1 MRFTLKI
8 NSMDYNKPTHVA
20 LAMIQSGV
28 EKAHLSAKDLM
39 IRGILSGAIL
49 GFGTTL
55 AFTATVQTGFPILG
69 AAIFP
74 ACFLIVVLLGLELVT
89 GNFAVLPMSYL
100 DKKIGF
106 MPLLKNLCIVFVA
119 NLIGGVLYAGLFWIA
134 ITQFGHEEKN
144 AMAQFI
150 IKIAESKTIGY
161 GQYGIDGFI
170 TAFTKGILCN
180 WMVTTGVVLA
190 MSSSSTS
197 GKILGAWLPIF
208 IFFGQG
214 FEHAVVN
221 MFVIPA
227 GIFMGANVSI
237 ADWWLLNQLPVTLGN
252 LVGGVLFT
260 AIALYYSFYYKKKS
274 TFHPDSVKGEHIAD
288 PTKEENVQNQLL
300 EEQLS

>member
-1 MRFTLKI
+1 
-8 NSMDYNKPTHVA
+8 MDYNKPTNVA
-20 LAMIQSGV
+20 FAMIQSGV
-28 EKAHLSAKDLM
+28 EKVNLSAKDLI

-55 AFTATVQTGFPILG
+55 AFTATVQTGFAILG

-89 GNFAVLPMSYL
+89 GSFAVLPMSYL
-100 DKKIGF
+100 DKKISF
-106 MPLLKNLCIVFVA
+106 LSMAKNLLIVFVA
-119 NLIGGVLYAGLFWIA
+119 NLLGALLYANLFWIS

-144 AMAQFI
+144 AI
-150 IKIAESKTIGY
+150 IQLIVKVAESKTIGY
-161 GQYGIDGFI
+161 GQYGTDGLI

-180 WMVTTGVVLA
+180 WMVTTGVVLG
-190 MSSSSTS
+190 MSSNSSS

-227 GIFMGANVSI
+227 GILMGAKVSI
-237 ADWWLLNQLPVTLGN
+237 GDWWLLNQLPVTLGN

-260 AIALYYSFYYKKKS
+260 AIALYYSFYYRKKS
-274 TFHPDSVKGEHIAD
+274 VSAAISSHDETTEQFAIEK
-288 PTKEENVQNQLL
+288 KVQKKLF
-300 EEQLS
+300 EKYLS